1 MNKTF
6 LMILLAVISLNCK
19 AQPFSKLHA
28 GCYYDTTGTKFS
40 GFVTQAN
47 DDHIWYK
54 PNKKDDKVRIPAS
67 AMNSFVIGADS
78 FVVSKSPLLANI
90 PFLQVMV
97 NGPAKLYLSK
107 PNPNA
112 ANVGMAFGAIGGAIS
127 GAVNARKNYGY
138 YFGDTAHEL
147 TRLFSKNFIDAMS
160 KVMANKPAVVKKIK
174 DKTYR
179 FDDMYDLIYFYETGT
194 ETTRKS
200 GYYEQ

>member
-1 MNKTF
+1 M
-6 LMILLAVISLNCK
+6 
-19 AQPFSKLHA
+19 
-28 GCYYDTTGTKFS
+28 
-40 GFVTQAN
+40 TQAN

-67 AMNSFVIGADS
+67 AITSFVIGADS
-78 FVVSKSPLLANI
+78 FVVSKSPLLASI

-97 NGPAKLYLSK
+97 NGPVKLYQAK

-127 GAVNARKNYGY
+127 AVNGRKNCGY

-160 KVMANKPAVVKKIK
+160 KVMADKPAVVKKIK